1 MLGSV
6 SSGAEVVAGASI
18 HVYGALRGSAMAGS
32 MGTAGADLIER
43 RRR

>member
-1 MLGSV
+1 VDDSATVLGSV

-32 MGTAGADLIER
+32 MGNPRARI
-43 RRR
+43 